1 MELLFDDDLI
11 ADIRNNPELHR
22 KIYEKLYV
30 ISDGRKG
37 VTKVLEKVGVPV
49 RFEELPPEIV
59 HTIGSSMKLKD
70 VSSLARTSKKLEST
84 LTGSP
89 RFWSH
94 RLANEYDVKNTYTP
108 KKTYIRKSKEKD
120 IVTKINDLIKEDNI
134 REIFTYM
141 ANDDVVEYIQ
151 QHPRFHKIVYN
162 KILLA
167 FEPGIPKDVRRSAKR
182 LLDKIGVPEY
192 DISDLYEE

>member
-1 MELLFDDDLI
+1 MSALELLFDDDLI

-37 VTKVLEKVGVPV
+37 AAKVLEKVGVPV
-49 RFEELPPEIV
+49 RFEDFPPEIV

-70 VSSLARTSKKLEST
+70 VSSLARTNKKLEST

-94 RLANEYDVKNTYTP
+94 RLAKDYNVKNTYTP
-108 KKTYIRKSKEKD
+108 KKTYIRTSKEEG
-120 IVTKINDLIKEDNI
+120 IVAKIKDLIGKDEPHKM
-134 REIFTYM
+134 FTYM
-141 ANDDVVEYIQ
+141 ITE
-151 QHPRFHKIVYN
+151 
-162 KILLA
+162 
-167 FEPGIPKDVRRSAKR
+167 
-182 LLDKIGVPEY
+182 
-192 DISDLYEE
+192 